1 MIDPLVDDLGLDFAR
16 ANRLEVKD
24 STLTGRLVGAV
35 IDAQAKADALRSWAD
50 ESGIPLERTVAVG
63 DGGNDVVMLR
73 DAGLGIAFMAKPVA
87 REAADVSIDTPD
99 LREVLGL
106 LGFGLS

>member
-1 MIDPLVDDLGLDFAR
+1 
-16 ANRLEVKD
+16 
-24 STLTGRLVGAV
+24 
-35 IDAQAKADALRSWAD
+35 
-50 ESGIPLERTVAVG
+50 
-63 DGGNDVVMLR
+63 MLR